1 MRSLLI
7 SIYMVNISHLEW
19 HISHACNFTCEQCC
33 HFSNHGHNVP
43 VRYEQIEKW
52 YDDWAHRIAPATI
65 DILGGEPLLN
75 KRICDIVELTRKK
88 WDKPSLERLDITTN
102 GVLLYKYPD
111 LPKVLQDNN
120 CGLKISK
127 HGTNA
132 EYNSLWKSIEGIA
145 LDWKDKYNINVDFW
159 KSDVVWYKMYK
170 GFGSHMEPYEDN
182 DPEESWNNCI
192 TGQDC
197 WQIHEGNLYKC
208 APLAY
213 LPMTGDI
220 YNLSDKWKHYLTYN
234 PITPDCTDEELQEF
248 FNRKAESF
256 CGMCPK
262 NPQLLSR
269 QNDPRLPKTHYEKI
283 PLQVVK

>member
-1 MRSLLI
+1 M
-7 SIYMVNISHLEW
+7 YMKVSHLEW
-19 HISHACNFTCEQCC
+19 HVAHACNFTCEQCC

-43 VRYEQIEKW
+43 VRYEEIEQW
-52 YDDWAHRIAPATI
+52 YNDWAHRIEPATI

-102 GVLLYKYPD
+102 GTLLYKYPD

-132 EYNSLWKSIEGIA
+132 EYNELWKRIEDIA
-145 LDWKDKYNINVDFW
+145 MDWKDKYAIDVNFW

-170 GFGSHMEPYEDN
+170 GFGSNMEPYEDN
-182 DPEESWNNCI
+182 DPEQSWNNCI

-213 LPMTGDI
+213 LPMTGEI
-220 YNLSDKWKHYLTYN
+220 YNLSDKWAHYLTYN
-234 PITPDCTDEELQEF
+234 PITPKCTDEELQEF

-262 NPQLLSR
+262 KPQLLSR
-269 QNDPRLPKTHYEKI
+269 KNDPRLQRKHYEEILIKSI
-283 PLQVVK
+283 T

>member
-1 MRSLLI
+1 MRSLRI
-7 SIYMVNISHLEW
+7 SMYMKVSHLEW
-19 HISHACNFTCEQCC
+19 HVAHACNFTCEQCC

-43 VRYEQIEKW
+43 VRYEEIEQW
-52 YDDWAHRIAPATI
+52 YNDWAHRIEPATI

-102 GVLLYKYPD
+102 GTLLYKYPD

-132 EYNSLWKSIEGIA
+132 EYNELWKRIEDIA
-145 LDWKDKYNINVDFW
+145 MDWKDKYAIDVNFW

-170 GFGSHMEPYEDN
+170 GFGSNMEPYEDN
-182 DPEESWNNCI
+182 DPEQSWNNCI

-213 LPMTGDI
+213 LPMTGEI
-220 YNLSDKWKHYLTYN
+220 YNLSDKWAHYLTYN
-234 PITPDCTDEELQEF
+234 PITPKCTDEELQEF

-269 QNDPRLPKTHYEKI
+269 KNDPRLQRNHYEEI
-283 PLQVVK
+283 PIKSMI

>member
-1 MRSLLI
+1 
-7 SIYMVNISHLEW
+7 MVSISHLEW
-19 HISHACNFTCEQCC
+19 HVAHACNFTCENCC
-33 HFSNHGHNVP
+33 HFSNHGHSVP
-43 VRYEQIEKW
+43 VTYEQIEQW
-52 YDDWAHRIAPATI
+52 YDSWAHRIAPKTI

-102 GVLLYKYPD
+102 GVLLNKYPD
-111 LPKVLQDNN
+111 LPKVLADNN

-132 EYNSLWKSIEGIA
+132 EYNELWKGIESTALEWIDQYGI
-145 LDWKDKYNINVDFW
+145 KVDFW

-170 GFGSHMEPYEDN
+170 GFGSNMEPFEDN
-182 DPEESWNNCI
+182 DPAQSWDNCI

-197 WQIHEGNLYKC
+197 LQIHENNLYKC

-213 LPMTGDI
+213 LPMTADK
-220 YNLSDKWKHYLTYN
+220 YKLSSKWDPYLKYQAL
-234 PITPDCTDEELQEF
+234 TPNCTDKELQEF

-256 CGMCPK
+256 CAMCPK
-262 NPQLLSR
+262 NPKILHR
-269 QNDPRLPKTHYEKI
+269 KNDPRLSRKHYEHI
-283 PLQVVK
+283 PLEVVHEEQIR

>member
-1 MRSLLI
+1 
-7 SIYMVNISHLEW
+7 MVNISHLEW
-19 HISHACNFTCEQCC
+19 HVSHACNFTCEQCC
-33 HFSNHGHNVP
+33 HFSNHGHSTP
-43 VRYEQIEKW
+43 ISYEQIEKW
-52 YDDWAHRIAPATI
+52 YNDWAPRIAPATI

-88 WDKPSLERLDITTN
+88 WDKPSLQRLDITTN

-111 LPKVLQDNN
+111 LPKVLSDNN

-127 HGTNA
+127 HGTNT
-132 EYNSLWKSIEGIA
+132 EYNKLWKNIESIA

-182 DPEESWNNCI
+182 DPKQSWDNCI

-213 LPMTGDI
+213 LPMTADM
-220 YNLSDKWKHYLTYN
+220 YNLSDKWSHYLTYS
-234 PITPDCTDEELQEF
+234 PITPDCTDEKLQEF

-256 CGMCPK
+256 CAMCPK

-269 QNDPRLPKTHYEKI
+269 QNDPRLPKKHYEKI